1 MKRTALAILLGLAA
15 AVAAFPQA
23 RPAPRAASRS
33 GIAIGDLVWTDGE
46 VLRAEPPDKK
56 SWKKVA
62 VGDKLRTGDTLRT
75 TEAAVAR
82 IEFPWMKLT
91 LAPASMVSI
100 PASAVLSMVLDQ
112 GRAEFSGP
120 GRDIVKIEVGEGEV
134 RGGGR
139 VVLRR
144 SVGRT
149 SVTALDG
156 AFRVRGAG
164 RIVEIK
170 KGQGTFV
177 LDGRPPE
184 PARAIPPP
192 PKGLRPGAD
201 VSYVRSGQPVELSW
215 IASGA
220 SHHVELLALQ
230 GDDDVLLARDVAA
243 SPLRLSVPWLG
254 TYRWRVS
261 TRDARDV
268 ESPPSADGLICS
280 VER

>member
-1 MKRTALAILLGLAA
+1 MKRVVFAALLGLAT
-15 AVAAFPQA
+15 AVTVSPQA
-23 RPAPRAASRS
+23 RSTSSRS

-46 VLRAEPPDKK
+46 VLRAEPPDKT
-56 SWKKVA
+56 SWRKVA
-62 VGDKLRTGDTLRT
+62 AGDKLRTGDTLRT
-75 TEAAVAR
+75 AETAVAR

-91 LAPASMVSI
+91 LAPGSMLSI
-100 PASAVLSMVLDQ
+100 PATAVLSTVLDQ

-120 GRDIVKIEVGEGEV
+120 GRDIVKIQVGEAEV

-149 SVTALDG
+149 GVTALEG
-156 AFRVRGAG
+156 AFRVRSAG
-164 RIVEIK
+164 RIVEVK
-170 KGQGTFV
+170 KDQGTLV

-184 PARAIPPP
+184 SARALPPAP
-192 PKGLRPGAD
+192 HDLRPGAE
-201 VSYVRSGQPVELSW
+201 VGYVRAGQPADLRW
-215 IASGA
+215 AASGA
-220 SHHVELLALQ
+220 ANHVELLALQ
-230 GDDDVLLARDVAA
+230 GDDDEILLARDVAA
-243 SPLRLSVPWLG
+243 SALQISIPWLG

-268 ESPPSADGLICS
+268 ESPPSSPGLVCS